1 MGGVGYHI
9 ALMRSKAAAGATQL
23 YYRTVLA
30 LPSAVE
36 NFNTKLPTDGAAD
49 GPVGPML

>member
-1 MGGVGYHI
+1 VLFMGGVGYHI

-30 LPSAVE
+30 PYIYAIYIRIYVY
-36 NFNTKLPTDGAAD
+36 T
-49 GPVGPML
+49 